1 MPKVENFIFQG
12 KNYATGNFFFFKREM
27 TNPGAFLALFSLI
40 ALEKHANTLKSR
52 PVKSREADLFFSQHI
67 C

>member
-1 MPKVENFIFQG
+1 MLLE
-12 KNYATGNFFFFKREM
+12 TFFFKREM

-40 ALEKHANTLKSR
+40 ALEKHANILKSR
-52 PVKSREADLFFSQHI
+52 PVKSQEADLFFSQNI